1 MRQNLKQQ
9 KVEEIQEEQEAVRIY
24 KIKIYL
30 KNQI

>member
-9 KVEEIQEEQEAVRIY
+9 KVEEIQEEQEAVRIC